1 MKEGSHKIDFYG
13 RDFMITSDVLIPR
26 PETEMMVDAVLSL
39 CGKPYLPGVKPSKAK
54 LPQDCSIL
62 DVGTGSGCVA
72 ISLAL
77 GLPKA
82 QVSACDISEKALD
95 VARRNASRLGAKV
108 EFKKSDLMNN
118 INGEFDIVVANL
130 PYVDENWDWIDK
142 KALSREPAIALYAE
156 DGGLALIK
164 RLIDQVTERK
174 IPYLVLEADPCQHK
188 RIIEYVRRHDYSLRE
203 TRGFIL
209 VFTLDNPQE

>member
-1 MKEGSHKIDFYG
+1 M
-13 RDFMITSDVLIPR
+13 
-26 PETEMMVDAVLSL
+26 
-39 CGKPYLPGVKPSKAK
+39 
-54 LPQDCSIL
+54 
-62 DVGTGSGCVA
+62 
-72 ISLAL
+72 
-77 GLPKA
+77 
-82 QVSACDISEKALD
+82 SACDISEKALD